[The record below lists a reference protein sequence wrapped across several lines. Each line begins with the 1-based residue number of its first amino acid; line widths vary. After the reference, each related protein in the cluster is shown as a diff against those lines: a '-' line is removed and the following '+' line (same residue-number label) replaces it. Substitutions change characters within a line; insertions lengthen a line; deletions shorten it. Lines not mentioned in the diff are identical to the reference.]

1 MTSTHDPVIEDVFRR
16 GLSRI
21 PAMRSVRVRARRR
34 PGTRRSLLVGAAL
47 ALLAVLGLTV
57 GSIESTATTSGFSCA
72 DIPTKVRVWLASLP
86 AGAEWHV
93 IDINGVPHLVSQN
106 GGATAVAPAGALV
119 QAGCVPMPAS
129 SPSLRV
135 P

>member
-1 MTSTHDPVIEDVFRR
+1 MTSIHDPVIEDAFRR

-21 PAMRSVRVRARRR
+21 PAMRSVPVRPRRR
-34 PGTRRSLLVGAAL
+34 PTRRRPLVLGAAL
-47 ALLAVLGLTV
+47 ALLAVLGLTF
-57 GSIESTATTSGFSCA
+57 GSIESTAATSGFSCA

-93 IDINGVPHLVSQN
+93 TDIDGVPHLVSQN

-119 QAGCVPMPAS
+119 RAGCVPMPPA
-129 SPSLRV
+129 SPSFRA

>member
-1 MTSTHDPVIEDVFRR
+1 MTSIHDPVIEEAFRR
-16 GLSRI
+16 DLSRI
-21 PAMRSVRVRARRR
+21 PAMHSAQVRPRRR
-34 PGTRRSLLVGAAL
+34 STKRRPLLLGAAL

-93 IDINGVPHLVSQN
+93 IDIDGDPHLVSQN

-119 QAGCVPMPAS
+119 RAGCVQMPAS
-129 SPSLRV
+129 SPSLRA